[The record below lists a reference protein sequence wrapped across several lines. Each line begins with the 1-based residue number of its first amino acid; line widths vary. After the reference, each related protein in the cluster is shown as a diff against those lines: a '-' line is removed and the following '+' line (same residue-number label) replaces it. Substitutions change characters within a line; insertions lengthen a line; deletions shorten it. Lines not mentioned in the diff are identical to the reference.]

1 MRSSYVVD
9 GYNLLFHLGLFDRRG
24 GAHALE
30 TARERLL
37 DYLKPAFGDDEA
49 TVIFDSGRSTKS
61 VPSAEHHQ
69 GLHVQYAGRGQE
81 ADDVIEELIAHS
93 ASPQNLVVISNDHRL
108 QVAARRK
115 GARSWSCDDF
125 LDFKNA
131 RPKSPAEPLEAD
143 RAAPPS
149 RAEVQHWLEE
159 FGDLAGDPAFRELF
173 ERFPFEDE
181 IDDEPSDA

>member
-1 MRSSYVVD
+1 MRTSYVVD

-30 TARERLL
+30 AARERLL
-37 DYLKPAFGDDEA
+37 DYLKPAFCDSDA
-49 TVIFDSGRSTKS
+49 TVIFDSARSTRS
-61 VPSAEHHQ
+61 DPSAENHQ

-115 GARSWSCDDF
+115 GAQSWSCDEF

-131 RPKSPAEPLEAD
+131 RPQSPSEPVEAD

-149 RAEVQHWLEE
+149 RAEVQHWLQE

-173 ERFPFEDE
+173 ERFPFEDVE
-181 IDDEPSDA
+181 EEPADD